1 VCLPFDAARAATRWG
16 RHFVFA
22 IGACQLHSPPTLA
35 SACGGGIVA
44 AMKTTLMAL
53 GLCLTLVGAEKK
65 KTDVEK
71 DGYKGRVTFRSL
83 FRRSGLNV
91 YDSEKLTL
99 PKNPKS
105 DLDDLPKNFLGINNY
120 GSASV

>member
-1 VCLPFDAARAATRWG
+1 
-16 RHFVFA
+16 
-22 IGACQLHSPPTLA
+22 
-35 SACGGGIVA
+35 
-44 AMKTTLMAL
+44 MKTTLMAL
-53 GLCLTLVGAEKK
+53 GLCLPLVGAEKK